1 MLSFNPTNKMD
12 LLLNGIQ
19 TKPKKQATTS
29 FSKKG
34 GGKTISE
41 DCIQRKRIK
50 NTEISWLKV
59 MLLKEKKCGTLQWL
73 PWVGKKF
80 TRTRAGGGAISRL
93 DKALGMLTIII
104 HIHSCERK
112 PNGRILGKK
121 MHKTRIA
128 ANTIPI
134 LGGCKRIKWVGQRSG
149 K

>member
-80 TRTRAGGGAISRL
+80 TRARAGGGAKEQLGDVHSMTISTTSHTT
-93 DKALGMLTIII
+93 KAYMTFGLY
-104 HIHSCERK
+104 
-112 PNGRILGKK
+112 
-121 MHKTRIA
+121 A
-128 ANTIPI
+128 
-134 LGGCKRIKWVGQRSG
+134 
-149 K
+149 